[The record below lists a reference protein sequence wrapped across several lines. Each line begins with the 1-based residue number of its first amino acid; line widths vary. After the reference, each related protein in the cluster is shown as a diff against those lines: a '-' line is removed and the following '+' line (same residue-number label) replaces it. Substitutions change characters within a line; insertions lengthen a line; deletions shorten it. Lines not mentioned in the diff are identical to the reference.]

1 MFLAFRLNQEDK
13 LQEAIDLLLGSVSA
27 YTKALDGHKQHP
39 HLEKF
44 YEILGIMQSQ
54 KNYFK
59 EAIETYETYISCLE
73 LGHGKNDYL
82 VCKAAQTAQV
92 WCEKA
97 IQGDLL
103 WTMPKNQG
111 LK

>member
-13 LQEAIDLLLGSVSA
+13 LQEAIDLLKLCLTA

-39 HLEKF
+39 QLEKF
-44 YEILGIMQSQ
+44 YEILGIMQFQ
-54 KNYFK
+54 KNQIK
-59 EAIETYETYISCLE
+59 DGIETYENYISCLM
-73 LGHGKNDYL
+73 LGHGSNDYNI
-82 VCKAAQTAQV
+82 CKAAQTAQV
-92 WCEKA
+92 WCEKV

-103 WTMPKNQG
+103 WTLPKNQD